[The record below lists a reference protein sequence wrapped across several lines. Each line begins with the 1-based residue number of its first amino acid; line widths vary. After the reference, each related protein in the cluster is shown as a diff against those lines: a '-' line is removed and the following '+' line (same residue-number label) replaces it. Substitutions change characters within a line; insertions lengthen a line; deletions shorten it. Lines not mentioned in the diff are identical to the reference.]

1 MGMLDGLLGNV
12 LGGMLGGGA
21 QPQVPG
27 QGSQSPLLQ
36 IALQMLQQQG
46 GLEGILGK
54 FQQAGYAE
62 EAQSWVS
69 TGENKPISGDALQQ
83 VLGQGQLGDIARQL
97 GMSSGDAAG
106 GLASVL
112 PQLIDGMTP
121 KGEVP
126 ADSGDLVSQALA
138 MLQKSRAA

>member
-1 MGMLDGLLGNV
+1 MLDGLLGNV
-12 LGGMLGGGA
+12 IGGMLGGGA
-21 QPQVPG
+21 QPQAQG
-27 QGSQSPLLQ
+27 QQSPLMQ
-36 IALQMLQQQG
+36 IALQLLQQQG
-46 GLEGILGK
+46 GLEGLLGR
-54 FQQAGYAE
+54 FQQAGYSQ

-69 TGENKPISGDALQQ
+69 TGENMPISGDALQQ

-97 GMSSGDAAG
+97 GMSSGEAAG

-126 ADSGDLVSQALA
+126 ADSSDLVSQALA
-138 MLQKSRAA
+138 MLQKGRSA